1 MLETLGAK
9 VDRIGLWTVIHLT
22 GELDLCGRP
31 VLTNAI
37 DQAGLAPQ
45 PRVIVDMTDV
55 WFMDSSG
62 LESLLRSSRWI
73 HARGGRLVLLGL
85 HHRVRKILDITGTH
99 RAFETV
105 ESLNDLPG

>member
-1 MLETLGAK
+1 MLETLGAR
-9 VDRIGLWTVIHLT
+9 VERIGLWTVIRLM

-62 LESLLRSSRWI
+62 LEALLRSSRWI
-73 HARGGRLVLLGL
+73 HARGGRLALLGL
-85 HHRVRKILDITGTH
+85 HPRVRKILDITGTLA
-99 RAFETV
+99 AFETV
-105 ESLNDLPG
+105 DSLSDLPG